1 MSKEQNT
8 KTQEAGRVTRHGHGP
23 GMGGEKAKDF
33 KKSFKKLFLY
43 TNTYRYLIIFA
54 VVIAFI
60 GTIFTILGPDIIK
73 QMTNEISYGLDPE
86 KGFAINMD
94 LVKKLALTLVA
105 MYSAGFLFN
114 YMQGFIMTTVSQR
127 VSNKFRKEMADKMN
141 KVPFKYYDTRNV
153 GDILSRMTNDVDT
166 IGQTLNQSFSSLVT
180 STTLFIGS
188 IIMMFITNWIM
199 AITAILSSIIGFVFM
214 FVIISKSQK
223 YFKTYQ
229 QQLGALNG
237 HIEEVYTGHTIV
249 KAYNGEKE
257 SKEKFEEMNTKL
269 YESGYK
275 SQFTSGLMMP
285 LMGFLGNIGYVAV
298 VIVGALLVARNKI
311 EFGVILAF
319 IIYIRLFTQPLSN
332 ISQAMTSLQS
342 GTAASERVF
351 DFLEEKELEDESHK
365 ETVLNTVKGDVE
377 FKNVKFGYEE
387 NKLIIKDFS
396 VHVKSGQKVAI
407 VGPTGAGKTTLVNL
421 LMRFYEVNSGD
432 ILIDGVSIKDM
443 KRESVHDLFGMV
455 LQDTWLF
462 EGTVYDNLV
471 FNKQNIT
478 FEEVKR
484 VCKTVGIH
492 FFINTLPEKY
502 NTVLTDK
509 LNLSAGQKQL
519 LTIARAMIQN
529 APLLIFDEATSSID
543 TRTEI
548 LIQEAMDELMK
559 GRTSFVIAHRL
570 STIKNADVILVM
582 KDGDVVESGTHQE
595 LLEKDGFYAEL
606 YNSQFEE

>member
-8 KTQEAGRVTRHGHGP
+8 KTQEARRVTRHGHGP

-94 LVKKLALTLVA
+94 LVKKLAVTLVA

-365 ETVLNTVKGDVE
+365 ETVLNTVKGDVQ

-548 LIQEAMDELMK
+548 LIQDAMDELMK

>member
-8 KTQEAGRVTRHGHGP
+8 KTQEARRVTRHGHGP

-365 ETVLNTVKGDVE
+365 ETILNTVKGDVE

-548 LIQEAMDELMK
+548 LIQDAMDELMK

>member
-8 KTQEAGRVTRHGHGP
+8 KTQQTGRVTRHGHGP

-94 LVKKLALTLVA
+94 LVKKLAVTLVA

-166 IGQTLNQSFSSLVT
+166 IGHTLNQSFSSLVT

-548 LIQEAMDELMK
+548 LIQDAMDELMK

>member
-94 LVKKLALTLVA
+94 LVKKLAVTLVA

-548 LIQEAMDELMK
+548 LIQDAMDELMK

>member
-60 GTIFTILGPDIIK
+60 GTIFTILGPDVIK

>member
-548 LIQEAMDELMK
+548 LIQDAMDELMK

>member
-285 LMGFLGNIGYVAV
+285 LMGFIGNIGYVAV

>member
-365 ETVLNTVKGDVE
+365 EMVLNTVKGDVE

-548 LIQEAMDELMK
+548 LIQDAMDELMK

>member
-8 KTQEAGRVTRHGHGP
+8 KTQEARRVTRHGHGP

-365 ETVLNTVKGDVE
+365 EMVLNTVKGDVE

-548 LIQEAMDELMK
+548 LIQDAMDELMK

>member
-8 KTQEAGRVTRHGHGP
+8 KTQQTGRVTRHGHGP

-94 LVKKLALTLVA
+94 LVKKLAVTLVA

-548 LIQEAMDELMK
+548 LIQDAMDELMK

>member
-166 IGQTLNQSFSSLVT
+166 IGQTLNQSLSSLVT

>member
-8 KTQEAGRVTRHGHGP
+8 KTQEAGRVTRHGHGRA
-23 GMGGEKAKDF
+23 MGGEKAKDF

>member
-8 KTQEAGRVTRHGHGP
+8 KTQEARRVTRHGHGP

-33 KKSFKKLFLY
+33 KKSFKKLFIY

-365 ETVLNTVKGDVE
+365 ETVLNTVKGDVQ

-548 LIQEAMDELMK
+548 LIQDAMDELMK

>member
-141 KVPFKYYDTRNV
+141 KVPFKYYDTHNV

-548 LIQEAMDELMK
+548 LIQDAMDELMK